1 MMVMAMEIHLRNL
14 ISRVRW
20 VYKTKTKLEI
30 TFLHLKGI
38 FLQGKRRRKVE
49 IFHITL
55 INISIINCL
64 SKSKYMRTHLREA
77 TRPIRHLKET
87 QLREEIRKIT
97 GIIRPSNCKFTM
109 KDLIIVE
116 FPRLHKLMELLTA
129 RNKVFVDILVLTIW
143 HFSREGQLR
152 RNKVE

>member
-1 MMVMAMEIHLRNL
+1 
-14 ISRVRW
+14 
-20 VYKTKTKLEI
+20 
-30 TFLHLKGI
+30 
-38 FLQGKRRRKVE
+38 
-49 IFHITL
+49 
-55 INISIINCL
+55 
-64 SKSKYMRTHLREA
+64 MRTHLREA

-116 FPRLHKLMELLTA
+116 FLRLLKLMELLTA